1 MPVLGP
7 ALGHVVTAMATPF
20 TSDGAL
26 DLDGAQRLADHL
38 LESGTQTVL
47 LCGTTGESPTV
58 TDEEQWRLV
67 AAVRDAV
74 GDRAKVMVG
83 TGTNDTAK
91 TVKATER
98 ATQEGADA
106 ILLVT
111 PYYSKPSQAGL
122 INHFTTA
129 AQATNRPVV
138 LYDIPGR
145 TSREIVEDTL
155 VELASVPNIVAV
167 KDAVGDFVK
176 IGNVVNRTHGAE
188 GGFEVY
194 SGDDINLL
202 PMLAVGA
209 VGIVSVAAHVA
220 GREIADL
227 VALADTDLAKARE
240 LHLRLLPF
248 FQALMLL
255 EPNPAGLKGLLTH
268 LGLPGGP
275 VRPPLA
281 DAPAD
286 VVERIVAAYEAA
298 GLSR

>member
-1 MPVLGP
+1 MPAFGRI
-7 ALGHVVTAMATPF
+7 VTAMATPF
-20 TSDGAL
+20 TDDGGL

-38 LESGTQTVL
+38 LSTGTETVL
-47 LCGTTGESPTV
+47 VCGTTGESPTV
-58 TDEEQWRLV
+58 SDGELWSLV
-67 AAVRDAV
+67 GAVREAV
-74 GDRAKVMVG
+74 GGRGRVMVG

-98 ATQEGADA
+98 ATNEGADA

-122 INHFTTA
+122 LNHFTTA
-129 AQATNRPVV
+129 ANATDKPVL

-145 TSREIVEDTL
+145 TSREIDEDTL
-155 VELASVPNIVAV
+155 VDLASVPNIAGV
-167 KDAVGDFVK
+167 KDAVGDYVK
-176 IGNVVNRTHGAE
+176 IGNVVNRTTGAD

-220 GREIADL
+220 GRELSEMIGL
-227 VALADTDLAKARE
+227 TETDFAKARE
-240 LHLRLLPF
+240 IHLRLLPF
-248 FQALMLL
+248 FQALMNL
-255 EPNPAGLKGLLTH
+255 EPNPAGLKGLLRRV
-268 LGLPGGP
+268 GLPGGP

-281 DAPAD
+281 EAPD
-286 VVERIVAAYEAA
+286 EIVDRIVAAYDAA
-298 GLSR
+298 GLGR